1 MDCWIG
7 VVQEPDRLV
16 VRLAGRLSVAHVP
29 ELLKVC
35 MPRGPVALVL
45 NELVSA
51 DVAGIEAL
59 RRLQDG
65 GASLLDVPAYI
76 QMRLDSLA
84 ADRPPAAPRPGRQ
97 RSS

>member
-1 MDCWIG
+1 
-7 VVQEPDRLV
+7 
-16 VRLAGRLSVAHVP
+16 LSVAQVP

-35 MPRGPVALVL
+35 MPRGPVALEL

-65 GASLLDVPAYI
+65 GATLLDVPAYI
-76 QMRLDSLA
+76 QMQLDSLA